1 MNTPEDELLHV
12 SAKVVTAFLGASKMN
27 ALPISVGAN
36 KSRNHLCCPVLG
48 GGSQYE

>member
-1 MNTPEDELLHV
+1 MNTAEDQLHQV
-12 SAKVVTAFLGASKMN
+12 SARVVTAFLEAFKMD

-36 KSRNHLCCPVLG
+36 KSRNHPCCPVLG